1 MERGP
6 CTTPEPDSMGPG
18 APASPTLLSSQTRPH
33 LTQTHTHTHQGT
45 LLSFLGRRI
54 WAAGREGTSISGRNL
69 PPDPELTGGAQRY
82 RNPGNDLLSV
92 SNLCDPDH
100 GFQGLPSSFLL
111 ISFNRHPL
119 PVDTRGP
126 ARIRVAREAHLY
138 LCKDG
143 WVWEPLEV
151 CKPLHR
157 WVVAFSE
164 IRGSDTSPLSEWH
177 SRRAQGRNSMLT
189 SLAGSLHQRPSK
201 QRPWAPLGRQQ
212 NTGRGKGGRHREQ
225 GRCREGRQSRAS
237 CVVPG
242 PFQLFLFPQGWSKA
256 QTKVKG
262 YQIRRQVR
270 QPLPCLPQSLGGG
283 TRKSFT

>member
-1 MERGP
+1 MPFRVPDRVDGCRAHHTQTWEGEGPAGGRRGHGAGTLHHP
-6 CTTPEPDSMGPG
+6 HTRLHGTRSTCPTHRALLPDSTP
-18 APASPTLLSSQTRPH
+18 PH
-33 LTQTHTHTHQGT
+33 TNTHTHTHQGT

-54 WAAGREGTSISGRNL
+54 WAAGREGTSNSGRNL

-92 SNLCDPDH
+92 SNLRDPDH

-143 WVWEPLEV
+143 WVWEPLEA

-157 WVVAFSE
+157 WAVAFSE
-164 IRGSDTSPLSEWH
+164 IRDSDTSPLSERH
-177 SRRAQGRNSMLT
+177 SRRAQGQNSMPT

-201 QRPWAPLGRQQ
+201 QCPWAPLRQ
-212 NTGRGKGGRHREQ
+212 TEEHMERKGGRTQGGRTLKREEVVTGKLQ
-225 GRCREGRQSRAS
+225 GAWSLS
-237 CVVPG
+237 TVLG
-242 PFQLFLFPQGWSKA
+242 PPRL
-256 QTKVKG
+256 V
-262 YQIRRQVR
+262 
-270 QPLPCLPQSLGGG
+270 
-283 TRKSFT
+283 